1 MSLSRRAEFCVAAFV
16 LALGVVLL
24 GLSAPYHGEFW
35 WSDAPRHALNGVFV
49 KDFVAAMPWH
59 DPVGYATRY
68 YLQYPALTI
77 LFYPPLFYAIS
88 APFYAVFGVSHL
100 TALIVVLLHDFAF
113 ALGLYALTRRY
124 CGAGVAIAVGL
135 AGLAAPGIAL
145 WARQIMLELPSLAF
159 VVWGLYF
166 LRRAGDDKRPWLLY
180 LGAFLLLCAVYTK
193 FTAIIL
199 APVAALMLFAAEGRM
214 LWRSRHNWIVAAL
227 FAVGLVP
234 VLILTWK
241 FGQANVQSVTGIADA
256 QVQRNSLAAYG
267 WYAMQLPDQLWWPL
281 LVAAALWPVT
291 LIVGLRNKLV
301 ERADL
306 VLLFGWFVL
315 GYVFFS
321 AIDLKEARHSTLI
334 LPPLLI
340 AAGLAMDRLMP
351 RRLGGIAALCVVAL
365 TAAFTGA
372 GAPVPEVGGYA
383 EAAQWIAKT
392 VPKDSIVLFS
402 GKRDGSF
409 VFNLRAQAGR
419 GDIATIRSDKLLLDV
434 AVRRELGVK
443 EKDLDEAQIA
453 SMLDKSGVSYVVA
466 QSDFWT
472 DLAAMAR
479 LQNVLRSD
487 QFEEVKRIV
496 IMANVPTEDTE
507 LRIYK
512 NRHPVESNA
521 ALSINLPI
529 IGRSIEGQVGSQ
541 HE

>member
-1 MSLSRRAEFCVAAFV
+1 MSRRAEFIAAAVV

-24 GLSAPYHGEFW
+24 GLSAPDHGEFW

-88 APFYAVFGVSHL
+88 APFYAIFGVSHA
-100 TALIVVLLHDFAF
+100 TALLVVLLHDFAF
-113 ALGLYALTRRY
+113 ALGLYALARRY
-124 CGAGVAIAVGL
+124 CGAVVGVAVGL

-145 WARQIMLELPSLAF
+145 WARQIMLELPALAF

-166 LRRAGDDKRPWLLY
+166 LRRAGDENERPWVLY

-199 APVAALMLFAAEGRM
+199 APVAALMLFAAEGHL
-214 LWRSRHNWIVAAL
+214 LWRSKHNWIVAGL

-256 QVQRNSLAAYG
+256 QVARNSLAAYG

-281 LVAAALWPVT
+281 LVAAMLWPVSMA
-291 LIVGLRNKLV
+291 LGLRNKLV
-301 ERADL
+301 ARADL
-306 VLLFGWFVL
+306 VLLFGWFAL
-315 GYVFFS
+315 GYIFFS
-321 AIDLKEARHSTLI
+321 LIDLKEARHSTLI

-340 AAGLAMDRLMP
+340 AAGIAIDRLAP
-351 RRLGGIAALCVVAL
+351 RVAGVSALAVVAL
-365 TAAFTGA
+365 TAAFTWA
-372 GAPVPEVGGYA
+372 AAPVPEVRGYA
-383 EAAQWIAKT
+383 EAADWIART

-409 VFNLRAQAGR
+409 VFNLRAEPGR

-443 EKDLDEAQIA
+443 EKDLDEAQIGA
-453 SMLDKSGVSYVVA
+453 MLDKSGVSYVVA

-472 DLAAMAR
+472 DLTEMAR

-487 QFEEVKRIV
+487 HFEEVKRIA
-496 IMANVPTEDTE
+496 ILANVPTEDTE

-512 NRHPVESNA
+512 NRHPVDNNA

-529 IGRSIEGQVGSQ
+529 IGRSIEGQVGRSR
-541 HE
+541 